1 MSIRNIGNTYGPA
14 RAVPA
19 APAKGPAG
27 AGEVAAPATSAT
39 PAAPRSDSVQISDA
53 ARALA
58 GTEGAERSESLSSE
72 RLTELRRKVLEGAY
86 NSVQSVDQV
95 ARRLLQSGDL

>member
-14 RAVPA
+14 RATPASPA

-27 AGEVAAPATSAT
+27 TTQPAS
-39 PAAPRSDSVQISDA
+39 PAQPSAPRNDSVQISDA
-53 ARALA
+53 GRALA
-58 GTEGAERSESLSSE
+58 GPGGSARAASLSPE
-72 RLTELRRKVLEGAY
+72 RVADLRKKVLEGAY

-95 ARRLLQSGDL
+95 AQRILKSGDL

>member
-1 MSIRNIGNTYGPA
+1 MTIRNIGNTYGPA
-14 RAVPA
+14 RATPA
-19 APAKGPAG
+19 TPVKGTAG
-27 AGEVAAPATSAT
+27 AGEAATPATPAT

-58 GTEGAERSESLSSE
+58 GTEGAERPSSLSSE
-72 RLTELRRKVLEGAY
+72 RLTDLRRKVLEGAY

-95 ARRLLQSGDL
+95 AKRLLQSGDL